1 MNILG
6 DWIVISKLHSRGR
19 GMEVGDL
26 VNYLHPVYVGS
37 GERVV
42 KRIIGMPGDFVVADP
57 VGAPGKMVQV
67 PEGHCWTT
75 GDNLPFSHDSRNYGP
90 VPLALIRGK
99 VIARLFPNRLWFENT
114 LKPAEEY

>member
-1 MNILG
+1 MLPTMNILG

-67 PEGHCWTT
+67 RRTFHSSLGGRWLT
-75 GDNLPFSHDSRNYGP
+75 Y
-90 VPLALIRGK
+90 
-99 VIARLFPNRLWFENT
+99 
-114 LKPAEEY
+114 